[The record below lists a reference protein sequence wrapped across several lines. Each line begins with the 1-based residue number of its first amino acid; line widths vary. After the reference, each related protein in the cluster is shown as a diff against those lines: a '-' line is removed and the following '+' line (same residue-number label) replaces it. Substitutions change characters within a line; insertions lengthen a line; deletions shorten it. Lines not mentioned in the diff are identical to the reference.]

1 VLVYTEVHFGHT
13 HAVHDLR
20 LTCRNL
26 PTQTVAERTSDPPF
40 IEFSTMSLTVELH
53 PGLIRTMNL
62 TQSEGVRARLA
73 HRYDFIPHVR
83 TMHLTMKVTENFRT
97 TN

>member
-1 VLVYTEVHFGHT
+1 
-13 HAVHDLR
+13 
-20 LTCRNL
+20 
-26 PTQTVAERTSDPPF
+26 
-40 IEFSTMSLTVELH
+40 MSLTVELH